1 MTAPLAGRLRHDWT
15 AHDLAGMT
23 WPEAARRLGAERGA
37 VALLPVGA
45 IEAHGPHLPLD
56 ADVIIARAT
65 AGHAADRLAARRQV
79 PVVLPPIAYGVSRVG
94 TCFAGTTPVGP
105 ELVTG
110 LVATVLAEVARQGV
124 RTFAVVNAHLEPAHV
139 AAVEAG
145 IAAFLAGDVE
155 GCVVAFP
162 DQRQARWAAMLS
174 EEFRR
179 GARHAGGYETSLLL
193 AAAPETVRETLLAGL
208 PPVWVDLPARLREG
222 ASTFAEAGGVD
233 GYFGDPAVATA
244 AEGAWLFG
252 RLAEMV
258 VLCLDEATTGGR
270 DGE

>member
-1 MTAPLAGRLRHDWT
+1 MTAPLTGRLRHDWT

-23 WPEAARRLGAERGA
+23 WPEADRRLGPGSI
-37 VALLPVGA
+37 ALLPIGA

-56 ADVIIARAT
+56 TDVIIARAT
-65 AGHAADRLAARRQV
+65 AGHAAYRLAARGDV
-79 PVVLPPIAYGVSRVG
+79 PVVLPPITYGVSRVG

-105 ELVTG
+105 ELVAG

-124 RTFAVVNAHLEPAHV
+124 CRFAVVNAHLEPAHV

-145 IAAFLAGDVE
+145 IAAFLAGE
-155 GCVVAFP
+155 AGGCTVAFP
-162 DQRQARWAAMLS
+162 DQRQPRWAAMLS

-193 AAAPETVRETLLAGL
+193 AAAPETVREDMLVGL
-208 PPVWVDLPARLREG
+208 PPVWVDLPERLRAG
-222 ASTFAEAGGVD
+222 ATTFSEAGGVD
-233 GYFGDPAVATA
+233 GYFGDPASASA

-252 RLAEMV
+252 RLAEIV
-258 VLCLDEATTGGR
+258 LLCLDEAVAGVEHGR
-270 DGE
+270 